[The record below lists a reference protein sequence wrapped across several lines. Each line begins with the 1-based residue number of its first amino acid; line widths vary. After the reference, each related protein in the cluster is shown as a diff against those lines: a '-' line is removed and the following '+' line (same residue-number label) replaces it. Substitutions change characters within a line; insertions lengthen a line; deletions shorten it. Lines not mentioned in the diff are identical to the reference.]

1 MKGAWRMV
9 SIAGVDISVHWS
21 FSFVILWIL
30 LQSAFEN
37 RTLQNTLLTLGGTM
51 LIFACVLLHEIGHA
65 LMAVSLKLRVKNI
78 VLLPF
83 GGLAQIQSVP
93 EKPLVEF
100 LVASAGPLVNLVIVL
115 LLTPALLLLGWPG
128 LLDELALRPLET
140 THYLLA
146 SFFQRQTLFGLI
158 ILTMAINFV
167 LFVFNLIPALPM
179 DGGRILRAGLSALFP
194 YSHATR
200 ITLIT
205 GYLIAI
211 GLIVLAWRWHNL
223 GLLLIAIFV
232 LLASRPAR

>member
-1 MKGAWRMV
+1 MV
-9 SIAGVDISVHWS
+9 RIAGVDISVHWS

-30 LQSAFEN
+30 LQSAFES
-37 RTLQNTLLTLGGTM
+37 RTLEHTLLTLGGTL
-51 LIFACVLLHEIGHA
+51 LIFSCVLLHEVGHA
-65 LMAVSLKLRVKNI
+65 LMAVSLNLRVKNI

-100 LVASAGPLVNLVIVL
+100 LVATAGPLVNLIIVL
-115 LLTPALLLLGWPG
+115 LLAPALLFLGWPG
-128 LLDELALRPLET
+128 LLDELAVRPLET

-146 SFFQRQTLFGLI
+146 SFFHRQTLFGLI
-158 ILTMAINFV
+158 LLTMAINFV

-179 DGGRILRAGLSALFP
+179 DGGRILRAGLSAAFP
-194 YSHATR
+194 YSQATR

-211 GLIVLAWRWHNL
+211 GLIVLAWRWYNF
-223 GLLLIAIFV
+223 GLLFIAIFV